1 MYKPFLLDEQ
11 AQDVIRAIVDFS
23 TRHCAIWM
31 VVRASNG
38 RKLLSVKA
46 PFDAD
51 EFIRA
56 IDYEPQAYVDI
67 TICFTDR
74 EPKFYRIIL

>member
-1 MYKPFLLDEQ
+1 MYKPFSLSEQ
-11 AQDVIRAIVDFS
+11 EQDVIRAIVDFS
-23 TRHCAIWM
+23 TRHNALWI
-31 VVRASNG
+31 VARAKSG
-38 RKLLSVKA
+38 RKILSAKA

-51 EFIRA
+51 ELIRA
-56 IDYEPQAYVDI
+56 IDCEQDCVDI

>member
-56 IDYEPQAYVDI
+56 IDYEPQEYVDI

>member
-11 AQDVIRAIVDFS
+11 AQDIISVLVDFS
-23 TRHCAIWM
+23 TRKKAIWLVARM
-31 VVRASNG
+31 PSG
-38 RKLLSVKA
+38 RRLISMPA
-46 PFDAD
+46 PFDLD
-51 EFIRA
+51 EILRA
-56 IDYEPQAYVDI
+56 VDYEKGTVEF

>member
-11 AQDVIRAIVDFS
+11 AQGVIRAIVDFS

-46 PFDAD
+46 PFEEDD
-51 EFIRA
+51 FIRA
-56 IDYEPQAYVDI
+56 IDYEQEYVDI

-74 EPKFYRIIL
+74 EPKFYRVIL

>member
-1 MYKPFLLDEQ
+1 MYNPFDMSEQ
-11 AQDVIRAIVDFS
+11 AQNVIRAIVDFS

-38 RKLLSVKA
+38 RKILSVKA
-46 PFDAD
+46 PFDAED
-51 EFIRA
+51 FIRA
-56 IDYEPQAYVDI
+56 IDYEQDYVDI

>member
-1 MYKPFLLDEQ
+1 MFKPFNMSEQ

-38 RKLLSVKA
+38 RKLLSAKA

-51 EFIRA
+51 AFIRA
-56 IDYEPQAYVDI
+56 IDCEQGFVDI

>member
-23 TRHCAIWM
+23 TRHCAIWI

-38 RKLLSVKA
+38 RKILSAKA

-51 EFIRA
+51 AFIRA
-56 IDYEPQAYVDI
+56 IDCEQGYVDT

>member
-11 AQDVIRAIVDFS
+11 AKDIIRAIVDFS

-31 VVRASNG
+31 VVRASDG
-38 RKLLSVKA
+38 RKLLSAKA

-51 EFIRA
+51 AFIRA
-56 IDYEPQAYVDI
+56 IDCEQGFVDI
-67 TICFTDR
+67 TISFTDR
-74 EPKFYRIIL
+74 EPKFYRVII

>member
-1 MYKPFLLDEQ
+1 MYKPFSTSEQ

-38 RKLLSVKA
+38 RKLLSTKA

-51 EFIRA
+51 DFIRA
-56 IDYEPQAYVDI
+56 IDYEQGYVDT

>member
-1 MYKPFLLDEQ
+1 MNKPFRMSEQ

-23 TRHCAIWM
+23 TRHDAIWL
-31 VVRASNG
+31 VVRASSG
-38 RKLLSVKA
+38 RKLLSAKA

-51 EFIRA
+51 AFIRA
-56 IDYEPQAYVDI
+56 IDSEKDSVDV
-67 TICFTDR
+67 TISFTYR